1 MTATPEDL
9 ENDHNYLLRI
19 LEKTRQKLL
28 DQTRRNRLL
37 NHKETARDIAII
49 DEMADLVF
57 EDLVLNG
64 GSFYFDHLEK
74 DEKSSKEPDLFTETA
89 PDRTLPRTNGSRQ
102 NLEQRYSDDKL
113 QTPLSEKELE
123 RRLRRLYQEHR
134 SLIEETGAN
143 SLFVAMGFLEWSDTE
158 EEPRPMRSPLMLVPV
173 RLEREGTAGQAKYSL
188 RFDDEALD
196 SNYSLI
202 EKLKR
207 EFDINFPL
215 LVEEEKP
222 EAYWVR
228 VNQAIIRRKPA
239 GWKVVHEMSLG
250 LFRFNKQVMWH
261 DLDPTRW
268 PEHAPIV
275 DKKVLKRILL
285 GPKEGEPEPGQIRD
299 EYPQDGEMVDPSL
312 PQIKL
317 IRDADSSQYSSLID
331 SLTCDGGLVIEGPPG
346 TGKSQTIT
354 NLIAAALGNGMSVLF
369 IAEKMAALEVVYKR
383 LEENGLGPF
392 CLQLHG
398 LKTSKKELLA
408 SVAQRIDYRASS
420 PDNLIQK
427 EKQLLQARNE
437 LIAYSKILSERVGP
451 EELPLYD
458 LPWRVERL
466 RQELPDEIDEI
477 DFAVAGDISYEQFI
491 ALKNQLNDL
500 GSEWSAIP
508 DDARNAWAG
517 YLPTNYN
524 EKNAQVIKNANESII
539 SALKSIGGFLYE
551 TNTQGKAPMLFEAG
565 RLLELVKTPPEQT
578 VKVIPIGLDSR
589 IIYRVVLNNVLEDYQ
604 SLLND
609 IGEYLKVVGKVNETF
624 DYSDKQSE
632 HYAHLLQLHSKKLA
646 NIALASS
653 VSVNE
658 LKGQVEE
665 FNRCINCLESL
676 SVDSVYVTDILNRV
690 ARNVDDYTQIA
701 KEAADLVGGPVEL
714 SLHGNTNH
722 AKSSIKNYLEQ
733 AKLKYANLQKR
744 SEELSVFVVS
754 RVKDSD
760 EIDEIK
766 RIIEG
771 KTGSFFAIFNS
782 DYRKAKKR
790 VKQILASPKG
800 FEKSEIFID
809 KLALLYALCKEI
821 EEYGNSADF
830 KAVLGGLF
838 VGMATDWK
846 KLDALV
852 SFSQS
857 LREKVGIDNA
867 SMVLS
872 DWDAH
877 VDKTSEL
884 KDRVSRSLETISKF
898 NHSHPFPETMWQRP
912 VVEIANTLR
921 PWSEKIQAANDS
933 LCQPWCRST
942 TTLEQAQQATVL
954 YKKANERESAIEI
967 LPGFSLILNS
977 QWGRSATD
985 YQKLNKIN
993 EWIVDSLTKPGM
1005 HINILM
1011 WAFVSEDELD
1021 TERYTKLHAKIAPF
1035 SEAWRTGLGVL
1046 NQQGEVNESLWM
1058 GGKTQDIEGLDDKLQ
1073 GANDTIA
1080 SLPLMKR
1087 WAHTSESVAKKGFG
1101 IIADRVMENV
1111 LRGDQCG
1118 KAYEY
1123 CLYKSIYDQKISVNE
1138 TLAEFS
1144 ETRYQ
1149 NTRDRFAELDREI
1162 MNINAK
1168 QIAAKLTSVPVP
1180 TGIGS
1185 GPTGGYTNKR
1195 LLVHEANKKSRHIP
1209 IRQLIK
1215 RSSKALKALKPCFLM
1230 SPISVAQYLAP
1241 GDINFDLVVMDEA
1254 SQLRPEDALGAIA
1267 RADKSII
1274 VGDPKQLPP
1283 ASFFDT
1289 SASDDDDEEEATVI
1303 DDTEAILDV
1312 CLKQFPYRRLRWHYR
1327 SQHESLI
1334 QFSNE
1339 QFYDGDLIVFPSPK
1353 REVREYGVHYNYIDN
1368 PSYKKGRN
1376 RREAEVVV
1384 ENIIHHFYRHAKKSL
1399 GVAVFNKAQA
1409 EEISLLLDK
1418 ARQKDPAVDELISGQ
1433 EHEEPLFIK
1442 NLENVQGD
1450 ERDVIFISTT
1460 YGPEQ
1465 AGGPVAQRFGP
1476 INSDLGWRRL
1486 NVIATRAKQRVEVF
1500 TSMRPTDIN
1509 ISENARRGV
1518 RSLRDYLD
1526 YAYSGKVPERGIAT
1540 GKAPDSAFEV
1550 AVMRLITNLGYQCD
1564 PQVGVAGFYIDIGV
1578 RNPDRPGEYVL
1589 GIECD
1594 GATYHSSVSVRD
1606 RDRLRQEILE
1616 RKGWFIHR
1624 IWSTNWFRARS
1635 TEIDRLK
1642 RVIEAKL
1649 EEDRKTYT
1657 VIADYEETP
1666 EIVTQAAFATE
1677 EEIKQEI
1684 QEESLLLEE
1693 ALERFWQQNIQPL
1706 YSERNRSILSEA
1718 MIKIL
1723 VKTRP
1728 TNKDEWFT
1736 KIPTEIRQ
1744 SVRPDEGEF
1753 RQDIFDIISEYE

>member
-1 MTATPEDL
+1 MSLTPEEL
-9 ENDHNYLLRI
+9 EQDHNYLLKI
-19 LEKTRQKLL
+19 LEKARQKLL

-57 EDLVLNG
+57 EDLVING
-64 GSFYFDHLEK
+64 NGFYFDHLEK
-74 DEKSSKEPDLFTETA
+74 DAKTTDETDPYTESEPD
-89 PDRTLPRTNGSRQ
+89 RILPRTQVSRH
-102 NLEQRYSDDKL
+102 NLDERYRDNKL
-113 QTPLSEKELE
+113 QTPFSEKELE

-173 RLEREGTAGQAKYSL
+173 RLEREGTAGQARYCLS
-188 RFDDEALD
+188 FDDEALD

-215 LVEEEKP
+215 LDEEEKP
-222 EAYWVR
+222 ETYWAR
-228 VNQAIIRRKPA
+228 VDKAIFRRKLS
-239 GWKVVHEMSLG
+239 GWRVVQEMSLG

-261 DLDPTRW
+261 DLDPGRW
-268 PEHAPIV
+268 PEHAPLV

-285 GPKEGEPEPGQIRD
+285 GPKEGEPEPGQIRE
-299 EYPQDGEMVDPSL
+299 EYPQDGDVVGPNH
-312 PQIKL
+312 PPIKL

-354 NLIAAALGNGMSVLF
+354 NLIAAALGNGKSVLF

-408 SVAQRIDYRASS
+408 SVAQRIEYRASS
-420 PDNLIQK
+420 PDNLKQK

-466 RQELPDEIDEI
+466 RQELPDKIDEI
-477 DFAVAGDISYEQFI
+477 DLEVAGDISYEQFI

-500 GSEWSAIP
+500 GNEWSAIP
-508 DDARNAWAG
+508 EDTRKAWVG
-517 YLPTNYN
+517 YLPTKYK
-524 EKNAQVIKNANESII
+524 EKKAQVVKDANQAII
-539 SALKSIGGFLYE
+539 DALKKIDSYLYE
-551 TNTQGKAPMLFEAG
+551 TNAQEQSPILFEAG
-565 RLLELVKTPPEQT
+565 RLLELANALPDQT
-578 VKVIPIGLDSR
+578 VKTIPIGLDNR
-589 IIYRVVLNNVLEDYQ
+589 IICRIVVNNALEDYQ

-609 IGEYLKVVGKVNETF
+609 IGGYLKIVKMVNETF
-624 DYSDKQSE
+624 DYSDKRADQ
-632 HYAHLLQLHSKKLA
+632 YVHLLQLHSEKLA
-646 NIALASS
+646 NISLVPS

-658 LKGQVEE
+658 LNSQAQE
-665 FNRCINCLESL
+665 FNSAIACLESL
-676 SVDSVYVTDILNRV
+676 SVDSVYVNDILNRV
-690 ARNVDDYTQIA
+690 ARTLDDYVKIE
-701 KEAADLVGGPVEL
+701 KIAADLVRGPVEL
-714 SLHGNTNH
+714 SLHASPNH
-722 AKSSIKNYLEQ
+722 AKSSINNYLEQ
-733 AKLKYANLQKR
+733 AKLKCTNIQKR
-744 SEELSVFVVS
+744 TEELNVFVVS
-754 RVKDSD
+754 RIKSSE

-766 RIIEG
+766 QVFESQIDN
-771 KTGSFFAIFNS
+771 FFAILNS
-782 DYRKAKKR
+782 EYRKTKKR
-790 VKQILASPKG
+790 IKQILAKSKDYD
-800 FEKSEIFID
+800 KSEAFVD
-809 KLALLYALCKEI
+809 KLNVLHALYKEI
-821 EEYGNSADF
+821 EEYEKSADF
-830 KAVLGGLF
+830 KTALGDLF
-838 VGMATDWK
+838 VGMDTDWE
-846 KLDALV
+846 KLEALV

-857 LREKVGIDNA
+857 LREKVGIENA
-867 SMVLS
+867 RMVLS
-872 DWDAH
+872 DWDVH
-877 VDKTSEL
+877 VDKTTEL
-884 KDRVSRSLETISKF
+884 KDNVSRSLQTIDNFK
-898 NHSHPFPETMWQRP
+898 NSHPFPEALWQRP
-912 VVEIANTLR
+912 VVEIANTLH
-921 PWSEKIQAANDS
+921 PWEEKIRAASES
-933 LCQPWCRST
+933 LCQPWCRSS
-942 TTLEQAQQATVL
+942 TTLEQAQQAAVL
-954 YKKANERESAIEI
+954 YKKARERESAIES
-967 LPGFSLILNS
+967 LPSFSSILNS
-977 QWGRSATD
+977 RWDRAATD
-985 YQKLNKIN
+985 FQKHTQIN
-993 EWIVDSLTKPGM
+993 EWIVDSLAKPGM
-1005 HINILM
+1005 HINILA
-1011 WAFVSEDELD
+1011 WAFVSESDLN
-1021 TERYTKLHAKIAPF
+1021 TERYKQLHEKIVKF
-1035 SEAWRTGLGVL
+1035 STSWNTGLALL
-1046 NQQGEVNESLWM
+1046 NKQGEINEPLWM
-1058 GGKTQDIEGLDDKLQ
+1058 GGKTQNIEGLVDKLQ

-1087 WAHTSESVAKKGFG
+1087 WAHTSESVASKGFSV
-1101 IIADRVMENV
+1101 IADSVIENI
-1111 LRGDQCG
+1111 LTDDQCC

-1123 CLYKSIYDQKISVNE
+1123 YLYKTIYDQKISENE

-1149 NTRDRFAELDREI
+1149 NMRDRFAELDRDI
-1162 MNINAK
+1162 MSINAK
-1168 QIAAKLTSVPVP
+1168 QITAKMTNVSVP

-1185 GPTGGYTNKR
+1185 GPVGGYTNKR
-1195 LLVHEANKKSRHIP
+1195 LLVHEANKKTRHIP

-1215 RSSKALKALKPCFLM
+1215 RSSEALKALKPCFLM

-1241 GDINFDLVVMDEA
+1241 GDIHFDFVVMDEA

-1283 ASFFDT
+1283 TSFFDS
-1289 SASDDDDEEEATVI
+1289 SASDDDGDEATVI

-1327 SQHESLI
+1327 SEHESLI

-1353 REVREYGVHYNYIDN
+1353 REVREYGVHFNYIDK

-1384 ENIIHHFYRHAKKSL
+1384 ENIIHHFHRHAKKSL
-1399 GVAVFNKAQA
+1399 GVAAFNKAQA
-1409 EEISLLLDK
+1409 EEISFLLDK
-1418 ARQKDPAVDELISGQ
+1418 ARQKDPAIDALISEQ

-1465 AGGPVAQRFGP
+1465 PGGPVAQRFGP

-1509 ISENARRGV
+1509 IGENARKGV

-1526 YAYSGKVPERGIAT
+1526 YAYTGKVPERGIAT
-1540 GKAPDSAFEV
+1540 GKEPDSEFEV
-1550 AVMRLITNLGYQCD
+1550 AVMRLINYLGYQCD
-1564 PQVGVAGFYIDIGV
+1564 PQIGVAGFYIDIGV
-1578 RNPDRPGEYVL
+1578 RNPDRPGEYLL

-1616 RKGWFIHR
+1616 RKGWYIHR
-1624 IWSTNWFRARS
+1624 IWSTNWFHTRS

-1642 RVIEAKL
+1642 RIIETKL
-1649 EEDRKTYT
+1649 EEDRKAYSA
-1657 VIADYEETP
+1657 ISDYEETP
-1666 EIVTQAAFATE
+1666 EVVTQAVFATE
-1677 EEIKQEI
+1677 EEIEQEI
-1684 QEESLLLEE
+1684 QEEGILLEE
-1693 ALERFWQQNIQPL
+1693 ALERFWQQNIQPQ
-1706 YSERNRSILSEA
+1706 YPDRTRSILSEQ
-1718 MIKIL
+1718 MIEIL
-1723 VKTRP
+1723 VNSRP
-1728 TNKDEWFT
+1728 TNKEEWFA
-1736 KIPTEIRQ
+1736 KIPEDIRRT
-1744 SVRPDEGEF
+1744 VHPDQGEF
-1753 RQDIFDIISEYE
+1753 RQDIFDIIAEYE

>member
-1 MTATPEDL
+1 MNTMPEEL
-9 ENDHNYLLRI
+9 EKDHNYLLRT

-57 EDLVLNG
+57 EGLVLNSN
-64 GSFYFDHLEK
+64 SFYFDHLEK
-74 DEKSSKEPDLFTETA
+74 DAKVPEEPDPFSDSE
-89 PDRTLPRTNGSRQ
+89 PDRTLPRSQ
-102 NLEQRYSDDKL
+102 ASQHNLDERYRDNKL
-113 QTPLSEKELE
+113 QTAFSEKELE

-134 SLIEETGAN
+134 TLIEETGAN

-173 RLEREGTAGQAKYSL
+173 RLEREGLAGQAKYSL
-188 RFDDEALD
+188 SFDDEALD

-215 LVEEEKP
+215 LEEEEKP
-222 EAYWVR
+222 EAYWGR
-228 VNQAIIRRKPA
+228 VNQTVVRRKLA
-239 GWKVVHEMSLG
+239 GWKVAHEMTLG

-261 DLDPTRW
+261 DLDPNRW
-268 PEHAPIV
+268 PEHAPLV

-285 GPKEGEPEPGQIRD
+285 GPKQGEPEPGQIRE
-299 EYPQDGEMVDPSL
+299 EYPQDGDVVDPTL
-312 PQIKL
+312 PPIKL

-408 SVAQRIDYRASS
+408 SVAQRIEYRASS
-420 PDNLIQK
+420 PDNLKQK
-427 EKQLLQARNE
+427 EKQLVQARNE

-477 DFAVAGDISYEQFI
+477 KFDVAGDISYEQFI

-500 GSEWSAIP
+500 GNEWSAIP
-508 DDARNAWAG
+508 EESRNAWAG
-517 YLPTNYN
+517 YLPTKYN
-524 EKNAQVIKNANESII
+524 ENNVQTVTDANQSIVNALI
-539 SALKSIGGFLYE
+539 STDGCLYE
-551 TNTQGKAPMLFEAG
+551 TNAAEKAIMLFEAG
-565 RLLELVKTPPEQT
+565 RLLELANTLPEQT
-578 VKVIPIGLDSR
+578 VKEIPIGIDSR
-589 IIYRVVLNNVLEDYQ
+589 IIYRVVVNDALEAYQ
-604 SLLND
+604 SLLKKID
-609 IGEYLKVVGKVNETF
+609 EYLNVIEEVNETF
-624 DYSDKQSE
+624 DYSDKQADE
-632 HYAHLLQLHSKKLA
+632 YVHLLQLHSEKLA
-646 NIALASS
+646 NIALTPS

-658 LKGQVEE
+658 LNTQVEE
-665 FNRCINCLESL
+665 FNRSIGCLESL
-676 SVDSVYVTDILNRV
+676 SVDSEYVTDILNRV
-690 ARNVDDYTQIA
+690 ARTIDDYTKIEKVA
-701 KEAADLVGGPVEL
+701 TDLIRGPVEL
-714 SLHGNTNH
+714 SLHANANH
-722 AKSSIKNYLEQ
+722 AKISIKNYLEQ
-733 AKLKYANLQKR
+733 AKINYKNLYKR
-744 SEELSVFVVS
+744 TEELNVFNVS
-754 RVKDSD
+754 RVRSSD

-766 RIIEG
+766 RIIG
-771 KTGSFFAIFNS
+771 GGIGSFFAIFNS
-782 DYRKAKKR
+782 GYRKAKKR
-790 VKQILASPKG
+790 TKQILANSKDY
-800 FEKSEIFID
+800 EKSETFVD
-809 KLALLYALCKEI
+809 KLALLYTLCKEI
-821 EEYGNSADF
+821 EAYGNSVDF
-830 KAVLGGLF
+830 KTALGSLF

-846 KLDALV
+846 KLEAVV

-857 LREKVGIDNA
+857 LREKVGLENA
-867 SMVLS
+867 RMALS
-872 DWDAH
+872 DWDVH
-877 VDKTSEL
+877 VDKTTEL
-884 KDRVSRSLETISKF
+884 KDRVSKSLEYIKRF
-898 NHSHPFPETMWQRP
+898 KNSHPFPAAMWQRP
-912 VVEIANTLR
+912 VVEISNTLR
-921 PWSEKIQAANDS
+921 PWAEKIQAANES
-933 LCQPWCRST
+933 LCQPWCRSS
-942 TTLEQAQQATVL
+942 TTLDQAQQTAVL
-954 YKKANERESAIEI
+954 YKKARERESDIEA
-967 LPGFSLILNS
+967 LPSFASILNS
-977 QWGRSATD
+977 QWDRAATD
-985 YQKLNKIN
+985 YHKLNQMN
-993 EWIVDSLTKPGM
+993 DWIVDSLAKPGM
-1005 HINILM
+1005 HINILA

-1021 TERYTKLHAKIAPF
+1021 TERYKKLHEKIVSF
-1035 SEAWRTGLGVL
+1035 SISWKAGLEVL
-1046 NQQGEVNESLWM
+1046 NMRGEVNETLWM
-1058 GGKTQDIEGLDDKLQ
+1058 GGKTRDIKGLVDKLQ
-1073 GANDTIA
+1073 CANDTIS

-1087 WAHTSESVAKKGFG
+1087 WAHTSESVANKGFS
-1101 IIADRVMENV
+1101 IIVDRVMENV
-1111 LRGDQCG
+1111 LADDQCG

-1123 CLYKSIYDQKISVNE
+1123 YLYKAIYDQKISENE

-1149 NTRDRFAELDREI
+1149 NKRERFAELDRDI
-1162 MNINAK
+1162 MGINAK
-1168 QIAAKLTSVPVP
+1168 QIAAKLANASVP

-1185 GPTGGYTNKR
+1185 GPVGGYTNKR
-1195 LLVHEANKKSRHIP
+1195 LLVHEGNKKTRHIP
-1209 IRQLIK
+1209 IRQLVK
-1215 RSSKALKALKPCFLM
+1215 KSSEALKALKPCFLM
-1230 SPISVAQYLAP
+1230 SPLSVAQYLAP
-1241 GDINFDLVVMDEA
+1241 GDIHFDLVVMDEA

-1283 ASFFDT
+1283 TSFFDT
-1289 SASDDDDEEEATVI
+1289 SASDVDEEEATVI

-1327 SQHESLI
+1327 SEHESLI

-1353 REVREYGVHYNYIDN
+1353 REVREYGVHFNYVDK

-1384 ENIIHHFYRHAKKSL
+1384 ENIIHHFHRHVKKSL
-1399 GVAVFNKAQA
+1399 GVAAFNKAQA
-1409 EEISLLLDK
+1409 EEINLLLDK
-1418 ARQKDPAVDELISGQ
+1418 VRQKDPVVDALISEQ
-1433 EHEEPLFIK
+1433 EHEEKLFIK

-1465 AGGPVAQRFGP
+1465 SGGPVAQRFGP

-1500 TSMRPTDIN
+1500 TSMRPTDI
-1509 ISENARRGV
+1509 IIGENSRRGV

-1526 YAYSGKVPERGIAT
+1526 YAYSGKVPERGVAT
-1540 GKAPDSAFEV
+1540 GKAPDSEFEV
-1550 AVMRLITNLGYQCD
+1550 AVIRLINYLGYQCD

-1578 RNPDRPGEYVL
+1578 RNPDRPGEYLL

-1594 GATYHSSVSVRD
+1594 GATYHSSISVRD

-1616 RKGWFIHR
+1616 GKGWAIHR
-1624 IWSTNWFRARS
+1624 IWSTNWFLTRT

-1649 EEDRKTYT
+1649 EEDRKAYSATS
-1657 VIADYEETP
+1657 DYKETP

-1677 EEIKQEI
+1677 EEIEQEI
-1684 QEESLLLEE
+1684 HQESILLEE
-1693 ALERFWQQNIQPL
+1693 ALGIFWQQNIQPQ
-1706 YSERNRSILSEA
+1706 YPDRTRSILSEH
-1718 MIKIL
+1718 MIKTL
-1723 VKTRP
+1723 VKARP
-1728 TNKDEWFT
+1728 ISKEEWFA
-1736 KIPTEIRQ
+1736 KIPAEFRKT
-1744 SVRPDEGEF
+1744 VHPDEGEF